1 MRIKTKG
8 GEPVRRS
15 LGLIGRIKIGEKG
28 VSQSGKE
35 YPQSLDY
42 FRFDAPEMYAR
53 IAREKYGDKP
63 TELPIVFYTDG
74 DEGLSHFYELRDNAG
89 KLIAYGDGQRYY
101 VSSKDGMVLVAGEE
115 VKRVVGPLKKQYTT
129 DKYFPEWKEVLRMR
143 FMLKDFPALGYWEFR
158 SHGAG
163 TSIPKLIGPYDLVQE
178 HRGSVIGVD
187 FQLQVVKHVGN
198 TAGQARSYPLVSLY
212 CSLNNGADTGLL
224 TVGEQGMA
232 KSLGIGQGDRGSL
245 PPAEEGE

>member
-15 LGLIGRIKIGEKG
+15 LGLIGRVKIGDKAVTEK
-28 VSQSGKE
+28 GKE
-35 YPQSLDY
+35 YPVSLNH

-63 TELPIVFYTDG
+63 NELPIVFYTD
-74 DEGLSHFYELRDNAG
+74 DQDSLSHFYELRDASG
-89 KLIAYGDGQRYY
+89 KLIAYGDGERYY
-101 VSSKDGMVLVAGEE
+101 VASKDGMVLVAGEE

-129 DKYFPEWKEVLRMR
+129 DKYSPEWREVLRMR
-143 FMLKDFPALGYWEFR
+143 FMLKDYPALGYWEFR

-187 FQLQVVKHVGN
+187 FMLRVEKHTGN
-198 TAGQARSYPLVSLY
+198 TAGQTRSYPVVQLY
-212 CSLNNGADTGLL
+212 CTLYGTSNRLLEFGSEGMGEPIAIGEGNRGA
-224 TVGEQGMA
+224 
-232 KSLGIGQGDRGSL
+232 L
-245 PPAEEGE
+245 PPVEEGE

>member
-1 MRIKTKG
+1 MRIKQKG

-15 LGLIGRIKIGEKG
+15 LGLIGRIKIGDKA
-28 VSQSGKE
+28 VTDKGKE
-35 YPQSLDY
+35 YPMSLDY

-63 TELPIVFYTDG
+63 SELPIIFYTD
-74 DEGLSHFYELRDNAG
+74 DDDGLSHFYELRDASG
-89 KLIAYGDGQRYY
+89 KLIAYGDGERYY
-101 VSSKDGMVLVAGEE
+101 VSSKDGMVLVAGDD

-129 DKYFPEWKEVLRMR
+129 DRHTPEWKEVLRMR

-187 FQLQVVKHVGN
+187 FQLQVIKHTGN
-198 TAGQARSYPLVSLY
+198 TAGQTRSYPIVSLY
-212 CSLNNGADTGLL
+212 CNIQNENTRLL
-224 TVGEQGMA
+224 E
-232 KSLGIGQGDRGSL
+232 IGQQRVAELVPTIEGHGGIL
-245 PPAEEGE
+245 PDATEGQ